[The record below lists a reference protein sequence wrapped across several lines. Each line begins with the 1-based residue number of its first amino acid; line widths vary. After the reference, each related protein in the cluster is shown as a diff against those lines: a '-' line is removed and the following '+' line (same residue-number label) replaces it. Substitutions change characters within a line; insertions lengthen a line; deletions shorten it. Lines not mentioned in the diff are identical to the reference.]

1 MKKKNLY
8 IAAALLM
15 AVGVVGAGIFIF
27 KSYSMLG
34 EEMQK
39 FEMPGTA
46 EVEFKDPGKY
56 TFYHEFRTVVDGQNI
71 NTDDVPIEDYRFSLS
86 ERESGE
92 EAVIIRLDGKQKYSF
107 RDREGRTLF
116 EAEIEQPG
124 TYVLTGEGKAGQS
137 GESAGSFI
145 VTLDRGFLV
154 QRLTSILGGQIIM
167 LIPAILALIIFVYAY
182 SMKEKG

>member
-8 IAAALLM
+8 IASVLLLV
-15 AVGVVGAGIFIF
+15 VGVVGAGIFIF

-56 TFYHEFRTVVDGQNI
+56 TFYHEFRTVVDGENI
-71 NTDDVPIEDYRFSLS
+71 NTDDIPIEDYRFSLTHS
-86 ERESGE
+86 ETGE
-92 EAVIIRLDGKQKYSF
+92 ESLLIRLDGEQKYSF

-116 EAEIEQPG
+116 ETEIDEPG
-124 TYVLTGEGKAGQS
+124 TYVLIGEGETGKDAAAS
-137 GESAGSFI
+137 SFI

-182 SMKEKG
+182 SRKDEG

>member
-8 IAAALLM
+8 IASVLLLV
-15 AVGVVGAGIFIF
+15 VGVVGAGIFIF

-56 TFYHEFRTVVDGQNI
+56 TFYHEFRTVVDGQSV
-71 NTDDVPIEDYRFSLS
+71 NTDDLPIEDYRFSLTNS
-86 ERESGE
+86 ETGE
-92 EAVIIRLDGKQKYSF
+92 ESLLIRLDGEQKYSF

-116 EAEIEQPG
+116 EAEIEEPG
-124 TYVLTGEGKAGQS
+124 TYVLTGENETGQAG
-137 GESAGSFI
+137 GTVGSFI

-182 SMKEKG
+182 SRKEEG